1 MIRILCRGFGTYLFF
16 CNKKKT
22 GWIRSHEPILFLN
35 TRKPNPNREAV
46 PFTYNYKYNC
56 INNGQWL
63 MNTVSSTYILTLHD
77 THHTLQIPSWNKTF
91 IHLG

>member
-1 MIRILCRGFGTYLFF
+1 LVFIFFFLLKKNRLDPESRTYFVFKYTQAKSKSRG
-16 CNKKKT
+16 
-22 GWIRSHEPILFLN
+22 S
-35 TRKPNPNREAV
+35 
-46 PFTYNYKYNC
+46 TYNYKYNC

>member
-46 PFTYNYKYNC
+46 HII
-56 INNGQWL
+56 INITVLIMVNG
-63 MNTVSSTYILTLHD
+63 
-77 THHTLQIPSWNKTF
+77 
-91 IHLG
+91 